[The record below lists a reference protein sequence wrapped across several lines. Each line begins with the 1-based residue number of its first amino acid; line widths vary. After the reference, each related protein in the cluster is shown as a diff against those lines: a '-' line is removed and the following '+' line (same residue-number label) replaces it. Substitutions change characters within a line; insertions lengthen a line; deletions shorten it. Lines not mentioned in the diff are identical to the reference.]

1 MLDPLVG
8 LGPLRF
14 GMSPPEVREALGG
27 AVPVITQ
34 GREGAERWQRY
45 SEEGVTAV
53 YGPGPRL
60 VAVAVDGMTGP
71 MVRLR
76 DVELIDR
83 VPSEARADLLAFA
96 ARQGAAARV
105 NWSGDVE
112 VAAWGVSMGAT
123 QEQVLSSEGYLRR
136 GDRVRTEALFV
147 SSELADDPYGT
158 EPVIAWR
165 DVRDENVNPGA
176 WPVRALEDRPSWG
189 WIPLQ
194 SVGPL
199 RFGMTPQQVA
209 AALDGEVPAA
219 RRGHFPWPVY
229 GESGQWYVTE
239 DQFDGAGVTAH
250 YWYEEGIPAL
260 GAVTVHGRTGP
271 QLAFDGLDLIGG
283 TVSEI
288 DAALERRSEND
299 EFGLVVGCGGDLG
312 PDGLGMYVRAA
323 RAGDTMISEARF
335 CAEEWEDHG

>member
-1 MLDPLVG
+1 M
-8 LGPLRF
+8 F
-14 GMSPPEVREALGG
+14 E
-27 AVPVITQ
+27 PVD
-34 GREGAERWQRY
+34 RPFD
-45 SEEGVTAV
+45 GV
-53 YGPGPRL
+53 
-60 VAVAVDGMTGP
+60 
-71 MVRLR
+71 VRLG
-76 DVELIDR
+76 DAELIDR
-83 VPSEARADLLAFA
+83 VPSEARADLLALA
-96 ARQGAAARV
+96 DRQGARARV
-105 NWSGDVE
+105 NWSGDLE

-123 QEQVLSSEGYLRR
+123 QEQVLSPEGYLQG

-147 SSELADDPYGT
+147 ASELADDPYGT

-165 DVRDENVNPGA
+165 DVRDESANPGA

-194 SVGPL
+194 SVGQL

-229 GESGQWYVTE
+229 QESEQWYLTE

-271 QLAFDGLDLIGG
+271 SSPSTASTSSAGPSARSTLLWNAAPRTTSLACSSG
-283 TVSEI
+283 
-288 DAALERRSEND
+288 AAAISARTGSA
-299 EFGLVVGCGGDLG
+299 CTSG
-312 PDGLGMYVRAA
+312 PPGPETR
-323 RAGDTMISEARF
+323 
-335 CAEEWEDHG
+335 